1 MITGSKKKKIHFIF
15 HFNDHPT
22 IARDL
27 YDTFQNFEPKNFFQS
42 YILLIA
48 SMFDDKHTWSNSIIR
63 FPRASNP
70 ICTSS
75 SHTVKLVRRA
85 RHTTDHMYQILKFL
99 DWPQLPLGI
108 PNIWQILKT
117 LVKLRFVINN
127 NLHRTDNKIRNQQ
140 AQNDIKFFK
149 EICNLRF
156 TVLFFSFP
164 MPCLSSFNYENT

>member
-1 MITGSKKKKIHFIF
+1 MLETVKSVNRQTKKVTTSFHKSAKIYVYDNSFKKKKYISYFTSQSPSREIY
-15 HFNDHPT
+15 T
-22 IARDL
+22 IRL
-27 YDTFQNFEPKNFFQS
+27 KISKNFFQS

-108 PNIWQILKT
+108 PNI
-117 LVKLRFVINN
+117 
-127 NLHRTDNKIRNQQ
+127 
-140 AQNDIKFFK
+140 
-149 EICNLRF
+149 
-156 TVLFFSFP
+156 
-164 MPCLSSFNYENT
+164 

>member
-1 MITGSKKKKIHFIF
+1 MLEIDKQKKSRFPFIINQLKYTFMITRSKKEKKEYSYFIF
-15 HFNDHPT
+15 HLTNT
-22 IARDL
+22 RDL
-27 YDTFQNFEPKNFFQS
+27 HDTFQNFEPKNFFQF

-127 NLHRTDNKIRNQQ
+127 NLHSNGR
-140 AQNDIKFFK
+140 
-149 EICNLRF
+149 
-156 TVLFFSFP
+156 
-164 MPCLSSFNYENT
+164 

>member
-1 MITGSKKKKIHFIF
+1 MLETVQIGKQKKLRLPFINQLKIYVYDNSLKKRKKYISYFTSR
-15 HFNDHPT
+15 T
-22 IARDL
+22 IAWDL
-27 YDTFQNFEPKNFFQS
+27 YDTFQNFEPKNLFQS

-127 NLHRTDNKIRNQQ
+127 NLHLNG
-140 AQNDIKFFK
+140 
-149 EICNLRF
+149 
-156 TVLFFSFP
+156 
-164 MPCLSSFNYENT
+164 